1 MNQSPVKFFQ
11 LIVPQSVASATVLP
25 TGAAIT
31 AQTYGTT
38 VDTAGYS
45 YLQVV
50 VAIGANS
57 ANAFSSLSMQES
69 DTTASFAAYPA
80 QGSGGASAGIFGTSS
95 TLSLTS
101 YSDTAS
107 AQQGQYY
114 APVVSTLPSGANVLE
129 LINIDLKGRK
139 RYQHLAGTTGSGG
152 ATTLIS
158 AIAILSRAE
167 LSPKTATQYGV
178 DQLLQSPCFAY

>member
-80 QGSGGASAGIFGTSS
+80 QGSGC
-95 TLSLTS
+95 
-101 YSDTAS
+101 
-107 AQQGQYY
+107 
-114 APVVSTLPSGANVLE
+114 V
-129 LINIDLKGRK
+129 GR
-139 RYQHLAGTTGSGG
+139 RL
-152 ATTLIS
+152 
-158 AIAILSRAE
+158 LSR
-167 LSPKTATQYGV
+167 
-178 DQLLQSPCFAY
+178 D